1 MEKIIMQSSWYKI
14 VQREINHKQQ
24 FFLVFQEGAEFGPFD
39 NIFMPH
45 NSVFAVQKNNKY
57 NFIYNWN
64 YISEIWFDDIEQNYF
79 SDRFYAV
86 VSFGDSYLKLS
97 ANGDIVDM
105 NNNYISKAK
114 IAKLLLRSENSRWVK
129 GMLNISISKECLLA
143 NDNSKTD

>member
-1 MEKIIMQSSWYKI
+1 MAKTIVKTNWY
-14 VQREINHKQQ
+14 V
-24 FFLVFQEGAEFGPFD
+24 VTQEGEKKFYLFHPDKPTVKLGPFD

-57 NFIYNWN
+57 NFIYKWK
-64 YISEIWFDDIEQNYF
+64 YISDIWFDDIEQNYF

-97 ANGDIVDM
+97 ANGDIADL

-114 IAKLLLRSENSRWVK
+114 MAKLLLRSKNSKGVK